1 MEKKTKERSKRAY
14 SPSELMRMKRPVMDF
29 EGKWE
34 QAFGRPA
41 TTGLWIIWGNSGNG
55 KSSFTMQL
63 AKYLC
68 RFGKVFYNSIEEDKD
83 NTFIKMLERNEMWE
97 VDKKFFTCKLTLE
110 ELEARMNA
118 PRSEQIYIIDSFQAG
133 GFTTEGPNGYQG
145 LVDRHPN
152 KLIIF
157 VSRADGNKPLG
168 RSAVNL
174 MYDAAVK
181 IWVESFKA
189 YCKGRFS
196 PKPGVFYTIW
206 EEGAARCSGGNNKIN
221 DDGNNE
227 FTDTEMDDQE
237 DACDVP
243 SAWAE

>member
-1 MEKKTKERSKRAY
+1 MEEKTKVRRKRAY
-14 SPSELMRMKRPVMDF
+14 SASELMRMRRPVMDF
-29 EGKWE
+29 DGKWE
-34 QAFGRPA
+34 RAFGRPA

-68 RFGKVFYNSIEEDKD
+68 KFGKVFYNSIEEDKD
-83 NTFIKMLERNEMWE
+83 NTFINMLERNEMWE
-97 VDKKFFTCKLTLE
+97 VDKKFYTAKLTLD
-110 ELEARMNA
+110 ELEERMNA

-133 GFTTEGPNGYQG
+133 GFTTKGPSGYLG
-145 LVDRHPN
+145 LVERHPD

-181 IWVESFKA
+181 IWVENFKA
-189 YCKGRFS
+189 FCKGRFS
-196 PKPGVFYTIW
+196 PKPGEYYTIW
-206 EEGAARCSGGNNKIN
+206 EEGAVIAAGMNKN
-221 DDGNNE
+221 TEDYEED
-227 FTDTEMDDQE
+227 TYTEMDD
-237 DACDVP
+237 
-243 SAWAE
+243 